1 MLLAMIVGFFRCGR
15 RQVANLIV
23 EEGRTCIIFNQF
35 SLDLPHQLFAR
46 MGRLTARS
54 IPRASMLAGL
64 SKWPI
69 LRVPPCFCADAVSI
83 DAINSARCG
92 EHAQI
97 SLHGPCLLFV
107 TRAEKTR
114 HRLLPALLGLRTGG
128 AITYRIR
135 GTGARYRRCFR
146 LAASCHWSSQRS

>member
-46 MGRLTARS
+46 MGRLTVRS
-54 IPRASMLAGL
+54 IPRSSMLAGL

-69 LRVPPCFCADAVSI
+69 LRVPPCFCADAVFT

-97 SLHGPCLLFV
+97 SLHDP
-107 TRAEKTR
+107 
-114 HRLLPALLGLRTGG
+114 LPP
-128 AITYRIR
+128 
-135 GTGARYRRCFR
+135 ARYAGRTDRPSP
-146 LAASCHWSSQRS
+146 LAGLFWACV